1 MKAMSPVIGIGT
13 AVVLAIGTFLYF
25 ERRRSTRLRARVEGR
40 VGLSKREF
48 GEYFKERMV
57 PDEVSNAVYDYF
69 SVELGDHTIDPQDS
83 LVDIY
88 ELDGNRLEEAF
99 DVLCKQLSFVSAD
112 LRAADS
118 DMRGGLRTVADLVL
132 LVSNAVNHHRTAER
146 P

>member
-1 MKAMSPVIGIGT
+1 MSSGIGIGT
-13 AVVLAIGTFLYF
+13 AVALAIGTFLYF
-25 ERRRSTRLRARVEGR
+25 ERRRSTRLRVRVGGR

-48 GEYFKERMV
+48 GEYFKERLV

-69 SVELGDHTIDPQDS
+69 SAELGNQSVDPQDS
-83 LVDIY
+83 LVDVY

-99 DVLCKQLSFVSAD
+99 DVLSKHLPFGSVD

-118 DMRGGLRTVADLVL
+118 ERRGSIHTVADLVL
-132 LVSNAVNHHRTAER
+132 LINNAVHYHRTAER